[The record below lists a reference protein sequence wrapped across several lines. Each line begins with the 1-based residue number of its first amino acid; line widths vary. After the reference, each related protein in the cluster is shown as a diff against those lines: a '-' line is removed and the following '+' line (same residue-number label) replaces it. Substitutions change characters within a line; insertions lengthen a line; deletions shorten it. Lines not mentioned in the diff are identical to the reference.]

1 MQQWR
6 LNLLRYL
13 SESWQYRWQ
22 GLATAWLAC
31 LIGWVGIA
39 LIPNTYQSIGEVYI
53 DTHGLLNPLLKGLAV
68 TPDPNQ
74 EIAVVMQTL
83 LSDPTLQRVVRET
96 HPNAASMSSDQM
108 QDAVTKL
115 RQHVSLKNLLAKDFY
130 SITYS
135 DHNPAHSQLVAQTLL
150 SVLID
155 SSVGGQRRD
164 ADQVGSFLEKQIANY
179 EQKLKA
185 ADKRRADFKTA
196 HVQFFA
202 STSDGDKMSGVGDVV
217 AAQAAVAESQNALS
231 EANGRRNSLRSQ
243 VEATPQTL
251 DVNSPLPA
259 TMDRT
264 GTAINPRTQLAAAI
278 AKLNE
283 LRVHFTDQHPDIVA
297 QKRLIKLLKSQPD
310 NSNSSEA
317 ISNPAYVML
326 MSKLA
331 DTETEVAV
339 DQNRLSNAQKR
350 LEDARNMTAEAIAVQ
365 REYENLDRDYQVLQ
379 KNSQE
384 LASRRESATITQA
397 AGDQQSSFVFRVV
410 SPPIQPDRPVAPN
423 RLPLNAA
430 VLLVGLAAGG
440 GIAFALGQ
448 FSGRFMDLGKLKDAF
463 ELPVLGAITTV
474 RTDSDISAAMQS
486 NTRFAAGLSMLMITC
501 VILLYFFRTPLAAGG
516 SML

>member
-164 ADQVGSFLEKQIANY
+164 PTRWE
-179 EQKLKA
+179 
-185 ADKRRADFKTA
+185 
-196 HVQFFA
+196 A
-202 STSDGDKMSGVGDVV
+202 SSKSRSPTTS
-217 AAQAAVAESQNALS
+217 
-231 EANGRRNSLRSQ
+231 RS
-243 VEATPQTL
+243 
-251 DVNSPLPA
+251 
-259 TMDRT
+259 
-264 GTAINPRTQLAAAI
+264 
-278 AKLNE
+278 
-283 LRVHFTDQHPDIVA
+283 
-297 QKRLIKLLKSQPD
+297 
-310 NSNSSEA
+310 
-317 ISNPAYVML
+317 
-326 MSKLA
+326 
-331 DTETEVAV
+331 
-339 DQNRLSNAQKR
+339 
-350 LEDARNMTAEAIAVQ
+350 
-365 REYENLDRDYQVLQ
+365 
-379 KNSQE
+379 
-384 LASRRESATITQA
+384 
-397 AGDQQSSFVFRVV
+397 
-410 SPPIQPDRPVAPN
+410 
-423 RLPLNAA
+423 
-430 VLLVGLAAGG
+430 
-440 GIAFALGQ
+440 
-448 FSGRFMDLGKLKDAF
+448 
-463 ELPVLGAITTV
+463 
-474 RTDSDISAAMQS
+474 
-486 NTRFAAGLSMLMITC
+486 
-501 VILLYFFRTPLAAGG
+501 
-516 SML
+516 